1 VDIKVKSLERVALGA
16 LELGRLPR
24 GHFRALRGEEI
35 LALRRSVRLG

>member
-1 VDIKVKSLERVALGA
+1 VRSLERVALGS

-35 LALRRSVRLG
+35 LALRRAVRLG